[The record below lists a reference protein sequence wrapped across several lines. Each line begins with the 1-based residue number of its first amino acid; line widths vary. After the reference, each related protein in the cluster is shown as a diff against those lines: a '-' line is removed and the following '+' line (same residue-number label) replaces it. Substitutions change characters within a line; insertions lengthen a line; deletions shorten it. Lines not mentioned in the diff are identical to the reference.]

1 MINQTR
7 MERYQQAIEE
17 ATTIEERP
25 ARQSALHTIVKAIK
39 ITAITAVS
47 IFALLLTA
55 LIVDISND
63 TPEEKAAY
71 GVHVEEKKQEKPAQQ
86 VLPTEVKVAGTQ
98 SIDYKRATLRQI
110 LSQQYPLVSAYE
122 VKAVNGEVYSLVSVD
137 PNSKD
142 SGDFALEG
150 QYQVGDI
157 VVVMWAG
164 DSDEIAG
171 SVKLASAG
179 ELDVQW
185 NKGGTN

>member
-1 MINQTR
+1 MVNETR
-7 MERYQQAIEE
+7 VQRYQQAIEE
-17 ATTIEERP
+17 AISEERP
-25 ARQSALHTIVKAIK
+25 VRSTIWSKLMKAIK
-39 ITAITAVS
+39 VTVITAAS
-47 IFALLLTA
+47 LFALLVTC

-63 TPEEKAAY
+63 TPEEKTAY
-71 GVHVEEKKQEKPAQQ
+71 MNEQPKKAEAKKA
-86 VLPTEVKVAGTQ
+86 LPQEVKVAGTQ

-122 VKAVNGEVYSLVSVD
+122 VKAVNGEVFSLESVD

-150 QYQVGDI
+150 EYQVGDI

-164 DSDEIAG
+164 DDDEIAG

-179 ELDVQW
+179 ELDVTW
-185 NKGGTN
+185 NKGGVN